1 MLFKK
6 NPKAKETIIDGNSTI
21 EGNFISS
28 GHAKIYGKV
37 NGNVKVNGNLTIL
50 ETGVVLGT
58 VEAKN
63 VNIAGTVE
71 GDVNSESLLHLSSS
85 AKLSGDAYVK
95 QMTMDEGC
103 LFSGKCIMPEMEN
116 LKKSSKKIDKKNF
129 DMSTPNEYK
138 KKTIISELEK
148 VDN

>member
-6 NPKAKETIIDGNSTI
+6 HPKAKETIIDGNSTI
-21 EGNFISS
+21 EGNFVSS

-50 ETGVVLGT
+50 ETGVILGT
-58 VEAKN
+58 VDAKN

-71 GDVNSESLLHLSSS
+71 GDVNSENLLHLSSS

-116 LKKSSKKIDKKNF
+116 LKKNSNKIDKKNF
-129 DMSTPNEYK
+129 DMSTPSEHK